1 MPRPFYL
8 LLPVFVSLAACGTPQ
23 QQCINSVAGNLHT
36 IDGLILQ
43 TQGNLQ
49 RGFAYTQVVRTIPQ
63 YQDCTPRA
71 TASNPDPRPDMC
83 LVDSVQT
90 FQKPVAIDL
99 AAEQVKLDQLV
110 AKRAELARAVA
121 PAIAACQAQ
130 YPEQ

>member
-1 MPRPFYL
+1 MSRPIFPL
-8 LLPVFVSLAACGTPQ
+8 VAVVLTLAACGTPQ

-49 RGFAYTQVVRTIPQ
+49 RGFGYTQVVRTIPQ

-71 TASNPDPRPDMC
+71 TSSDPNPRGEMC

-90 FQKPVAIDL
+90 FQMPVAIDL
-99 AAEQVKLDQLV
+99 AAEQKKLDQLI
-110 AKRAELARAVA
+110 AKRTEIARQVA
-121 PAIAACQAQ
+121 PAVAACQAQ
-130 YPEQ
+130 YPQ

>member
-1 MPRPFYL
+1 MPRPLFMLVPVL
-8 LLPVFVSLAACGTPQ
+8 LTLAACGTPQ
-23 QQCINSVAGNLHT
+23 EQCINSVAGNLHT

-71 TASNPDPRPDMC
+71 TSANPDPRGEMC

-99 AAEQVKLDQLV
+99 VAEQKKLDQLV
-110 AKRAELARAVA
+110 AKRAELARAAA

-130 YPEQ
+130 YPQ